1 MNRYIVVVFE
11 IGEKYTREHGI
22 TDGESAEAVVAE
34 WNEEY
39 GYKCIQTELIIVPV
53 SSDQRA
59 HDHASA
65 EQAEREKIKG
75 PGRIQSAQKRLR

>member
-22 TDGESAEAVVAE
+22 TDGEFAEAVVAE

-53 SSDQRA
+53 SSDQ
-59 HDHASA
+59 
-65 EQAEREKIKG
+65 
-75 PGRIQSAQKRLR
+75 